1 MSQFFY
7 IHPDDP
13 QVRLITQVV
22 SIINEGGVI
31 AYPTDSCYALGC
43 HIGDKSALERIRR
56 LRRLDEKH
64 EFTLMCRNLS
74 ELGTYAKVDRQAFR
88 IIKHLIPGPYT
99 FVLEAT
105 REVPRR
111 LQSSKR
117 KTIGL
122 RVANHRIVQL
132 LLELLDEPLMTSSL
146 ILPGDIYPIQDPE
159 DIRDKL
165 EHQVDAIIHGGFGEI
180 EQTTVIDMT
189 SGQAELIRQGK
200 GDASEYF

>member
-74 ELGTYAKVDRQAFR
+74 ELDD
-88 IIKHLIPGPYT
+88 LIPKKIHALGI
-99 FVLEAT
+99 
-105 REVPRR
+105 
-111 LQSSKR
+111 
-117 KTIGL
+117 TI
-122 RVANHRIVQL
+122 
-132 LLELLDEPLMTSSL
+132 
-146 ILPGDIYPIQDPE
+146 
-159 DIRDKL
+159 K
-165 EHQVDAIIHGGFGEI
+165 
-180 EQTTVIDMT
+180 
-189 SGQAELIRQGK
+189 
-200 GDASEYF
+200 